1 VRRPSSPAT
10 ADAEALI
17 DPRQDPAA
25 LLDPAAGGGEVLVAA
40 LVAPSMASWRAGLPF
55 PPSRRTVTTPVIPSP
70 PTTAGAVVAP
80 STASVVVAPSTVAAS
95 SDGAACPGVA
105 VLAVEA
111 CGVAVLWVDACPGGD
126 PGGGLVVSPA
136 AVA

>member
-1 VRRPSSPAT
+1 
-10 ADAEALI
+10 
-17 DPRQDPAA
+17 
-25 LLDPAAGGGEVLVAA
+25 VAA

-80 STASVVVAPSTVAAS
+80 STAGVVVAPSTAAAS
-95 SDGAACPGVA
+95 SDGVACPGVA

-111 CGVAVLWVDACPGGD
+111 CGVPVLGVDACPGGD
-126 PGGGLVVSPA
+126 PGGGLVVILA
-136 AVA
+136 AAWW